1 MYSSSGSVASF
12 GAFLFF
18 VHFTLSSKIKVVSS
32 LSSSSSDN
40 TSQSKANVVSILG
53 ICNLL
58 STVILK
64 FSSGVKQV
72 GVGEG
77 GEKGV
82 GEGCG
87 DEGGTYTV
95 CRWIRLVDKRV
106 GGTRGCVVKGRNPVE
121 ELMQGLRLSTVI
133 VYRPLWLTK
142 LLHNY
147 HKN

>member
-40 TSQSKANVVSILG
+40 DQSRANVVSILG
-53 ICNLL
+53 ICKLL

-64 FSSGVKQV
+64 FSSRTKRWGWAKV
-72 GVGEG
+72 G
-77 GEKGV
+77 KKRV

-87 DEGGTYTV
+87 DEGV
-95 CRWIRLVDKRV
+95 H
-106 GGTRGCVVKGRNPVE
+106 
-121 ELMQGLRLSTVI
+121 M
-133 VYRPLWLTK
+133 
-142 LLHNY
+142 
-147 HKN
+147 